1 MIVFSLMLLY
11 LPISTRPLGRGMDA
25 GSWYR
30 AVVVS
35 LFTGA
40 IGSYVSVVS
49 LALPGFLSALGAER
63 LARVCDE
70 LLGHLPHGG
79 SFVGWIASVATL
91 LMTAVAVR
99 ARHRTSRALENLR
112 VEPGVGR
119 HLALQGFE
127 LVVLPTHEQ
136 LAYSRQEEPGQIVVS
151 AGTIDVLSDVEL
163 DVLIGRPL

>member
-1 MIVFSLMLLY
+1 M
-11 LPISTRPLGRGMDA
+11 
-25 GSWYR
+25 
-30 AVVVS
+30 
-35 LFTGA
+35 
-40 IGSYVSVVS
+40 
-49 LALPGFLSALGAER
+49 
-63 LARVCDE
+63 
-70 LLGHLPHGG
+70 
-79 SFVGWIASVATL
+79 GWIASVATL

-99 ARHRTSRALENLR
+99 ARHRTSRSLENLR
-112 VEPGVGR
+112 VEPGR